1 MNDLLSTLR
10 LFVRA
15 ARVGNFSSA
24 GRELGLSQPS
34 ASRLI
39 AALEEEVGATLF
51 SRTTRAV
58 TLTEAGAT
66 YLMRVE
72 AILAAL
78 DEADHQARGTG
89 ELRGSL
95 RVGTSSSFVLRE
107 IIPRLPAFLKQHAA
121 LKIELVADDR
131 YQDLVTEGIDVA
143 FRFGALPDSSAMARK
158 IIHLPRILMASPDY
172 LRERGTPTMPSDL
185 AHHSVIIGP
194 AHPSPTFAFRSSV
207 RVDSNLAISINE
219 GATASAVAG
228 LGIAASSE
236 NSARA
241 EFEAGQLVRVLPDWD
256 FGSMEVN
263 ALFVSGKTIKPAA
276 RAFADFL
283 LRSSAHLARGSRKRV
298 RTSKPIDRAVPT
310 CVCKW
315 HPYVMIAACPVTS
328 SSATARQ

>member
-1 MNDLLSTLR
+1 MDAALDQVAFGRTGSTPRAHRAMGDRLSALR

-15 ARVGNFSSA
+15 AHLGNFSRA

-78 DEADHQARGTG
+78 DEADHEARGTG
-89 ELRGSL
+89 EVRGSL
-95 RVGTSSSFVLRE
+95 RVGTPISFGLRE
-107 IIPRLPAFLKQHAA
+107 IIPRLPAFMKQHPG
-121 LKIELVADDR
+121 LKIELLATDR
-131 YQDLVTEGIDVA
+131 YPDLVTEGIDVS
-143 FRFGALPDSSAMARK
+143 FQFGALPDSSATARK
-158 IIHLPRILMASPDY
+158 LIHQPRILTASPDY
-172 LRERGTPTMPSDL
+172 LRERGTPTIPSDL

-194 AHPSPTFAFRSSV
+194 AHPSPTFSFRKDGRVTSV
-207 RVDSNLAISINE
+207 RVDSQLAITINE

-241 EFEAGQLVRVLPDWD
+241 ELEAGQLVQVLPDWD
-256 FGSMEVN
+256 FSSLEVN
-263 ALFVSGKTIKPAA
+263 AVFVNGKTIKPAA
-276 RAFADFL
+276 RAFTDFL
-283 LRSSAHLARGSRKRV
+283 LREL
-298 RTSKPIDRAVPT
+298 RA
-310 CVCKW
+310 
-315 HPYVMIAACPVTS
+315 A
-328 SSATARQ
+328 

>member
-1 MNDLLSTLR
+1 MNDRLSTLR

-39 AALEEEVGATLF
+39 AGLEEDVGATLF

-58 TLTEAGAT
+58 TLTHAGAM

-78 DEADHQARGTG
+78 DEADHEARGTG

-107 IIPRLPAFLKQHAA
+107 IIPRLPAFLKEHAT
-121 LKIELVADDR
+121 LKIELVSNDR
-131 YQDLVTEGIDVA
+131 HQDLVTEGIDVA
-143 FRFGALPDSSAMARK
+143 FRFGPLPDSSAMARK
-158 IIHLPRILMASPDY
+158 IIQLPRILIASPTY
-172 LRERGTPTMPSDL
+172 LQERGMPTTPSDL

-194 AHPSPTFAFRSSV
+194 AHPSPTFSFRKDGRLISV
-207 RVDSNLAISINE
+207 RVDSQLTITINE

-241 EFEAGQLVRVLPDWD
+241 ELRAGKLVRVLPDWD

-263 ALFVSGKTIKPAA
+263 ALFASGKTIKPAA

-283 LRSSAHLARGSRKRV
+283 LKELRPPRREQARFSGPPESVSV
-298 RTSKPIDRAVPT
+298 RPN
-310 CVCKW
+310 
-315 HPYVMIAACPVTS
+315 
-328 SSATARQ
+328 Q

>member
-1 MNDLLSTLR
+1 MNDRLSALR

-78 DEADHQARGTG
+78 DEADHEARGTG

-95 RVGTSSSFVLRE
+95 RVGTPVSFGLRE
-107 IIPRLPAFLKQHAA
+107 IIPRLPAFMKQHPA
-121 LKIELVADDR
+121 LKIELRVTDR
-131 YQDLVTEGIDVA
+131 YPDLVTEGLDVS
-143 FRFGALPDSSAMARK
+143 FQFGALPDSSATARK
-158 IIHLPRILMASPDY
+158 LIHQPRILTASPDY

-185 AHHSVIIGP
+185 AHHLVILSP
-194 AHPSPTFAFRSSV
+194 AHPSPTFSFRKDGRVTSV
-207 RVDSNLAISINE
+207 RVDSQLAITVNE

-228 LGIAASSE
+228 LGIAVSSE

-241 EFEAGQLVRVLPDWD
+241 ELEAGELVRVLPDWD

-263 ALFVSGKTIKPAA
+263 AVFVGGKTIMPAA
-276 RAFADFL
+276 RAFTDFL
-283 LRSSAHLARGSRKRV
+283 LKELRG
-298 RTSKPIDRAVPT
+298 A
-310 CVCKW
+310 
-315 HPYVMIAACPVTS
+315 
-328 SSATARQ
+328 